1 MFTCSRYVPE
11 MISNRRW
18 IGLVAAA
25 WMLAGGVAAARGASP
40 LPDPALTPGAI
51 NPAVREAT
59 IGATICR
66 RGWTRTVRPPV
77 SYTEPLK
84 KAQIRR
90 YGYADAQPW
99 KYEEDHLLRHG
110 DHVSRKDQVAVF
122 KEHSW
127 KLPLNVLRGFRDVS
141 DVSMS

>member
-1 MFTCSRYVPE
+1 MK
-11 MISNRRW
+11 W
-18 IGLVAAA
+18 IL
-25 WMLAGGVAAARGASP
+25 LALFLILPGMARAQSP
-40 LPDPALTPGAI
+40 LPDREMTPGAI
-51 NPAVREAT
+51 NRSVNRFD
-59 IGATICR
+59 IRSTICR

-84 KAQIRR
+84 KRQILA
-90 YGYADAQPW
+90 YGYRDRRPW
-99 KYEEDHLLRHG
+99 RYEEDHLLRHG